1 MEPLSAISPRTAFD
15 RHARLTPEE
24 ERRLR
29 EELRQWQAEALQAER
44 TKRLKREHDEEIHR
58 EAELLQAVQM
68 LLATPERI
76 AAFTVRLDRYDAA
89 TVEALLANDEEL
101 RVVGERIDEALD
113 QAVELPDGRRV
124 FKTLDG
130 TRVFDEHGE
139 ELSPDQIDPAA
150 IPDYKKAFE
159 PYWSDVQQRRG
170 LEAERIDLH
179 RFQQKLDDARN
190 RLDDADLTDDALDD
204 LERDIDAAMPK
215 RVRRLAGDRLDP
227 TATPDDHDEADTRWR
242 LSALGSAQ
250 TTGPVPI

>member
-1 MEPLSAISPRTAFD
+1 VDHLAAISPRTAFD

-58 EAELLQAVQM
+58 EAELLQAVQT

-76 AAFTVRLDRYDAA
+76 EAFTVKLDRYDTA
-89 TVEALLANDEEL
+89 TVEALLANEEEL
-101 RVVGERIDEALD
+101 RLVTDRIDEALD
-113 QAVELPDGRRV
+113 QAVQLPDGRRV

-139 ELSPDQIDPAA
+139 ELSPDEIDPAA
-150 IPDYKKAFE
+150 IPNYKKAFE

-170 LEAERIDLH
+170 LEAERTDLL
-179 RFQQKLDDARN
+179 RFQEKLDDARD
-190 RLDDADLTDDALDD
+190 RLDDKDLTADALDD
-204 LERDIDAAMPK
+204 LERDIDAAMPE
-215 RVRRLAGDRLDP
+215 RLRRLAGEEPAQEQDGPARQRG
-227 TATPDDHDEADTRWR
+227 ADLEPR
-242 LSALGSAQ
+242 SPAV
-250 TTGPVPI
+250 TGPAAP